1 MKQRILFSIALAGL
15 MLGSCSKDTIDG
27 GNGAS
32 WNENGEG
39 FISLSLNMPTTSGS
53 ASRAAQVDDGVSS
66 EYKVNDAILVLFTGE
81 NESSATFNSAY
92 DMGLGNWEKD
102 NDATNQVTTSARIVQ
117 KINEITN
124 LGNGTKL
131 YALVVLN
138 ANGVI
143 SVGENAGLSV
153 NNTVLTVG
161 TSKLSDLNT
170 SVAAV
175 TKDAPWNT
183 SGFLMSN
190 SPLFNA
196 AGGSTQPTTGSS
208 SSTLVEIEAE
218 NIYTT
223 EAEAIANPAASIYV
237 ERAQAKVQVNDATE
251 NNNTFTITEK
261 DGTTETTYTYAIK
274 NWDIDNY
281 NTQSKLTRDFD
292 DTWAAYP
299 NAATT
304 AGYRFVDGTAVET
317 GALLF
322 RTYWG
327 KDVNYETN
335 ESNPALKTIAN
346 EGETPTLSKIPGKYT
361 YCLENTTSEVPAT
374 GTQLTRV
381 IISATLAKGAD
392 GTAADFF
399 TINGDRSKIYLKAS
413 GEGLLENEV
422 KSRILNDEGV
432 KAAATAA
439 NVTLEATSLTFEYDT
454 DFSSKSSGI
463 LDNSEDF
470 TVTLVNTI
478 TDTDN
483 KIQNAINA
491 VLYKTSEGVNTNN
504 FEIDY
509 YKGGVCYYQ
518 AFIRHFD
525 DDEAPWNKDNDP
537 NQAASDDTKKKY
549 LGRYGVLRNSWYVL
563 NVNSI
568 TQIGDSTYPEIP
580 DEPIDKKEFYISVD
594 IKIMPW
600 AKRTQ
605 KVDL

>member
-15 MLGSCSKDTIDG
+15 MLGSCSKDAIDG

-39 FISLSLNMPTTSGS
+39 FISLSLNMPTTSGA
-53 ASRAAQVDDGVSS
+53 ASRAVEFNDGVSS
-66 EYKVNDAILVLFTGE
+66 EYKVNDAILVLFTGAS
-81 NESSATFNSAY
+81 ESEATFNSAY
-92 DMGLGNWEKD
+92 KMGLGNWEYED
-102 NDATNQVTTSARIVQ
+102 DDQITTSARIVQ
-117 KINEITN
+117 KINEITS
-124 LGNGTKL
+124 LSGDIKL

-143 SVGENAGLSV
+143 EATSTNGLNVGGSAWTPENQ
-153 NNTVLTVG
+153 
-161 TSKLSDLNT
+161 KLSDLNT

-175 TKDAPWNT
+175 TGKAAWNGT
-183 SGFLMSN
+183 GFLMSN
-190 SPLFNA
+190 SPLFSA
-196 AGGSTQPTTGSS
+196 AGGTSSPTNGS

-218 NIYTT
+218 KIYTT
-223 EAEAIANPAASIYV
+223 EAEAITNPAASIYV
-237 ERAQAKVQVNDATE
+237 ERAQAKVQVNDATTD
-251 NNNTFTITEK
+251 NNTFKITDK
-261 DGTTETTYTYAIK
+261 DGTEVTYTYAIK
-274 NWDIDNY
+274 YWDIDNY

-292 DTWAAYP
+292 NAWATYQ

-304 AGYRFVDGTAVET
+304 VGYRFVDNTPVEQNVS
-317 GALLF
+317 LY

-335 ESNPALKTIAN
+335 ESNPALTNIAK
-346 EGETPTLSKIPGKYT
+346 EGETPNLSKKPGEYT

-374 GTQLTRV
+374 GTKLTRV
-381 IISATLAKGAD
+381 IISATLAKGTNAE
-392 GTAADFF
+392 AADFF
-399 TINGDRSKIYLKAS
+399 TINGDRSKIYLK
-413 GEGLLENEV
+413 EGQAGTLEAEV

-432 KAAATAA
+432 KAAAGTTTLTA
-439 NVTLEATSLTFEYDT
+439 ESLTFAYSN
-454 DFSSKSSGI
+454 DFGSKSSGI
-463 LDNSEDF
+463 LDNSKDF
-470 TVTLVNTI
+470 TVTLDNAI

-483 KIQNAINA
+483 KIHNAINA
-491 VLYKTSEGVNTNN
+491 VLYTTNEGVNTNN

-509 YKGGVCYYQ
+509 YKDGICYYQ

-525 DDEAPWNKDNDP
+525 DDEAPWNTDTKPAQD
-537 NQAASDDTKKKY
+537 ASDDEKKKY

-580 DEPIDKKEFYISVD
+580 DEPIDKKELYISVD

>member
-15 MLGSCSKDTIDG
+15 MLGSCSKDAIDS

-39 FISLSLNMPTTSGS
+39 FISLSLNMPTTSGA
-53 ASRAAQVDDGVSS
+53 ASRAVEFNDGVSS
-66 EYKVNDAILVLFTGE
+66 EYKVNDAILVLFTGAS
-81 NESSATFNSAY
+81 ESEATFNSAY
-92 DMGLGNWEKD
+92 KMGLGNWEYED
-102 NDATNQVTTSARIVQ
+102 DDQITTSARIVQ
-117 KINEITN
+117 KINEITS
-124 LGNGTKL
+124 LSGDIKL

-143 SVGENAGLSV
+143 EATSTNGLNVGGSAWTSENQ
-153 NNTVLTVG
+153 
-161 TSKLSDLNT
+161 KLSDLNT
-170 SVAAV
+170 LVAAV
-175 TKDAPWNT
+175 TGKAAWNGT
-183 SGFLMSN
+183 GFLMSN

-196 AGGSTQPTTGSS
+196 AGGITSPSGK

-218 NIYTT
+218 KIYTT

-237 ERAQAKVQVNDATE
+237 ERAQAKVQVNDATAD
-251 NNNTFTITEK
+251 NNTFKITDK
-261 DGTTETTYTYAIK
+261 DGEEVTYTYAIK

-317 GALLF
+317 GASLF

-335 ESNPALKTIAN
+335 ETNPALKTIAN
-346 EGETPTLSKIPGKYT
+346 EDETPTLSKKPGEYT

-374 GTQLTRV
+374 GTKLTRV
-381 IISATLAKGAD
+381 IISATLAKGTNAE
-392 GTAADFF
+392 AADFF
-399 TINGDRSKIYLKAS
+399 TIDGDPSKIYLKAS
-413 GEGLLENEV
+413 GEGSLENEV
-422 KSRILNDEGV
+422 KSRILNDEDV
-432 KAAATAA
+432 KAAAAA
-439 NVTLEATSLTFEYDT
+439 ASVTLIAENLTFAYN
-454 DFSSKSSGI
+454 DFDSKSSGI
-463 LDNSEDF
+463 LDNSKDF
-470 TVTLVNTI
+470 TVTLVETI

-491 VLYKTSEGVNTNN
+491 VLYTTNEGVNTNN

-509 YKGGVCYYQ
+509 YKDGICYYQ

-525 DDEAPWNKDNDP
+525 DDEAPWNTDTKPAQD
-537 NQAASDDTKKKY
+537 ASDDEKKKY

>member
-15 MLGSCSKDTIDG
+15 MLGSCSKDAIDG

-92 DMGLGNWEKD
+92 TMGLGNWEND
-102 NDATNQVTTSARIVQ
+102 NDVTNQVTTSARIVQ
-117 KINEITN
+117 KINEITS
-124 LGNGTKL
+124 LSGDIKL

-143 SVGENAGLSV
+143 EATSTNGLNVGGSAWTSENQ
-153 NNTVLTVG
+153 
-161 TSKLSDLNT
+161 KLSDLNT
-170 SVAAV
+170 SVADV
-175 TKDAPWNT
+175 TKDAPWNG

-190 SPLFNA
+190 SPLFSA
-196 AGGSTQPTTGSS
+196 AGGSTQPTIGST
-208 SSTLVEIEAE
+208 SSTLVEIEAG
-218 NIYTT
+218 NICTT
-223 EAEAIANPAASIYV
+223 EADAIANPAASIYV

-261 DGTTETTYTYAIK
+261 NGTTETTYTYAIK

-304 AGYRFVDGTAVET
+304 ASYRFVDGTAVET
-317 GALLF
+317 GLY

-335 ESNPALKTIAN
+335 ETNPALTTIAN
-346 EGETPTLSKIPGKYT
+346 AGATPTLSKKPGEYT
-361 YCLENTTSEVPAT
+361 YCLENTTSVVPAT
-374 GTQLTRV
+374 GKELTRV
-381 IISATLAKGAD
+381 IISATLAKGVD

-399 TINGDRSKIYLKAS
+399 TIDGDRSKIYLKAS
-413 GEGLLENEV
+413 GEGSLENEV

-478 TDTDN
+478 TDTGN

-525 DDEAPWNKDNDP
+525 DDEAPWDTNTKPDQSGDN
-537 NQAASDDTKKKY
+537 SSKY

-563 NVNSI
+563 NVKSI

-605 KVDL
+605 NVEL

>member
-1 MKQRILFSIALAGL
+1 MKQKTLFSIALAGL
-15 MLGSCSKDTIDG
+15 MLGACSKDAVD
-27 GNGAS
+27 NGAS

-39 FISLSLNMPTTSGS
+39 YISLSLNMPTTSGS
-53 ASRAAQVDDGVSS
+53 ASRVVEFEDGVSS
-66 EYKVNDAILVLFTGE
+66 EYKVNDAILVLFTGTSE
-81 NESSATFNSAY
+81 TNATFNSAY
-92 DMGLGNWEKD
+92 TMGLGNWE
-102 NDATNQVTTSARIVQ
+102 NDDADQVTTSARIVQ

-143 SVGENAGLSV
+143 TVADQAGLSV
-153 NNTVLTVG
+153 NG
-161 TSKLSDLNT
+161 TALIASSSKLSDLNT

-251 NNNTFTITEK
+251 NKTFTITEK

-304 AGYRFVDGTAVET
+304 ASYRFVDGTAVET
-317 GALLF
+317 GLY

-335 ESNPALKTIAN
+335 ETNPALKTIDN
-346 EGETPTLSKIPGKYT
+346 EGETPTLSKKPGEYT

-381 IISATLAKGAD
+381 IISATLAKGEN

-399 TINGDRSKIYLKAS
+399 TISGDRSKIYLKAS
-413 GEGLLENEV
+413 GEGSLENEV
-422 KSRILNDEGV
+422 KSRILNDEDV

-439 NVTLEATSLTFEYDT
+439 NVTLEAASLTFAYSNEFT
-454 DFSSKSSGI
+454 SKASGI
-463 LDNSEDF
+463 LDNSKDF
-470 TVTLVNTI
+470 TVTLVGTI
-478 TDTDN
+478 TDVDK

-491 VLYKTSEGVNTNN
+491 VLYTSGEGGANTNN

-518 AFIRHFD
+518 AFIRHFG
-525 DDEAPWNKDNDP
+525 DDEAPWNKDSDP
-537 NQAASDDTKKKY
+537 NQAVSDDTKKKY

>member
-15 MLGSCSKDTIDG
+15 MLGSCSKDAIDS

-39 FISLSLNMPTTSGS
+39 FISLSLNMPTTSGT
-53 ASRAAQVDDGVSS
+53 ASRTVEFDDGVSS
-66 EYKVNDAILVLFTGE
+66 EYKVNDAILVLFTGAS
-81 NESSATFNSAY
+81 ESEATFNSAY
-92 DMGLGNWEKD
+92 KMGLGNWEYED
-102 NDATNQVTTSARIVQ
+102 DDQITTSARIVQ

-153 NNTVLTVG
+153 NNTTLTAG

-170 SVAAV
+170 SVATV
-175 TKDAPWNT
+175 TKEAPWNT

-190 SPLFNA
+190 SPLFSV
-196 AGGSTQPTTGSS
+196 AGGSTQPSGS
-208 SSTLVEIEAE
+208 SSTLVEIEADD
-218 NIYTT
+218 IHTT

-251 NNNTFTITEK
+251 DNNTFTITEK
-261 DGTTETTYTYAIK
+261 DGTTKTTYTYAIK

-304 AGYRFVDGTAVET
+304 VGYRFVDGTAVET
-317 GALLF
+317 GASLF

-346 EGETPTLSKIPGKYT
+346 EDETPTLSKKPGEYT
-361 YCLENTTSEVPAT
+361 YCLENTTSVVPAT
-374 GTQLTRV
+374 GKELTRV
-381 IISATLAKGAD
+381 IISAALAKGEN

-413 GEGLLENEV
+413 GEGSLENEV

-439 NVTLEATSLTFEYDT
+439 SVILTAESLIFSYSS
-454 DFSSKSSGI
+454 DFTSKSSGI
-463 LDNSEDF
+463 LDNSKDF

-478 TDTDN
+478 TDN
-483 KIQNAINA
+483 EGKIKNAINA
-491 VLYKTSEGVNTNN
+491 VLYTTREGVNTNN

-509 YKGGVCYYQ
+509 YKDGICYYQ

-525 DDEAPWNKDNDP
+525 DDEAPWDTNTKPDQSGDN
-537 NQAASDDTKKKY
+537 SSKY

-580 DEPIDKKEFYISVD
+580 EEPIDKKEFFISVD
-594 IKIMPW
+594 INIMAW
-600 AKRTQ
+600 AKREQ
-605 KVDL
+605 NVDL

>member
-15 MLGSCSKDTIDG
+15 MLGSCSKDAIDG

-92 DMGLGNWEKD
+92 TMGLGNWEND
-102 NDATNQVTTSARIVQ
+102 NDVTNQVTTSARIVQ
-117 KINEITN
+117 KINEITS
-124 LGNGTKL
+124 LSGDIKL

-143 SVGENAGLSV
+143 EATSTNGLNVGGSAWTSENQ
-153 NNTVLTVG
+153 
-161 TSKLSDLNT
+161 KLSDLNT
-170 SVAAV
+170 SVADV
-175 TKDAPWNT
+175 TKDAPWNG

-190 SPLFNA
+190 SPLFSA
-196 AGGSTQPTTGSS
+196 AGGSTQPTIGST
-208 SSTLVEIEAE
+208 SSTLVEIEAG
-218 NIYTT
+218 NICTT
-223 EAEAIANPAASIYV
+223 EADAIANPAASIYV

-261 DGTTETTYTYAIK
+261 NGTTETTYTYAIK

-304 AGYRFVDGTAVET
+304 ASYRFVDGTAVET
-317 GALLF
+317 GLY

-335 ESNPALKTIAN
+335 ETNPALTTIAN
-346 EGETPTLSKIPGKYT
+346 AGATPTLSKKPGEYT
-361 YCLENTTSEVPAT
+361 YCLENTTSVVPAT
-374 GTQLTRV
+374 GKELTRV
-381 IISATLAKGAD
+381 IISATLAKGVD

-399 TINGDRSKIYLKAS
+399 TIDGDRSKIYLKAS
-413 GEGLLENEV
+413 GEGSLENEV

-478 TDTDN
+478 TDTGN

-491 VLYKTSEGVNTNN
+491 VLY
-504 FEIDY
+504 
-509 YKGGVCYYQ
+509 
-518 AFIRHFD
+518 
-525 DDEAPWNKDNDP
+525 
-537 NQAASDDTKKKY
+537 
-549 LGRYGVLRNSWYVL
+549 
-563 NVNSI
+563 
-568 TQIGDSTYPEIP
+568 
-580 DEPIDKKEFYISVD
+580 
-594 IKIMPW
+594 
-600 AKRTQ
+600 
-605 KVDL
+605 

>member
-15 MLGSCSKDTIDG
+15 MLGSCSKDAIDG

-39 FISLSLNMPTTSGS
+39 FISLSLNIPATTGT

-92 DMGLGNWEKD
+92 TMGLGNWEND
-102 NDATNQVTTSARIVQ
+102 NNVTNQVTTSARIVQ
-117 KINEITN
+117 KINEITS
-124 LGNGTKL
+124 LSGDIKL

-143 SVGENAGLSV
+143 EATSTNGLNVGGSAWTSENQ
-153 NNTVLTVG
+153 
-161 TSKLSDLNT
+161 KLSDLNT

-175 TKDAPWNT
+175 TGKAAWNGT
-183 SGFLMSN
+183 GFLMSN

-196 AGGSTQPTTGSS
+196 AGSITSPSGK
-208 SSTLVEIEAE
+208 SSTLVEIKSD

-223 EAEAIANPAASIYV
+223 EVAAIANPAASIYV

-251 NNNTFTITEK
+251 NNTFTITEK

-304 AGYRFVDGTAVET
+304 VGYRFVDGGSVEQNVT
-317 GALLF
+317 LY

-335 ESNPALKTIAN
+335 ETNPALTTIAK
-346 EGETPTLSKIPGKYT
+346 EGETPNLTKKPGDYT
-361 YCLENTTSEVPAT
+361 YCLENTTNEVPAT

-381 IISATLAKGAD
+381 IISATLAKGQD
-392 GTAADFF
+392 GTVADFF
-399 TINGDRSKIYLKAS
+399 TINGDRSKIYLKD
-413 GEGLLENEV
+413 GETGTLQNEV

-432 KAAATAA
+432 KTAA
-439 NVTLEATSLTFEYDT
+439 GTTTLTAENLTFAYSN
-454 DFSSKSSGI
+454 DFGSKTSGI
-463 LDNSEDF
+463 LDNSKDF

-509 YKGGVCYYQ
+509 YKDGICYYQ

-525 DDEAPWNKDNDP
+525 DDEAPWNTTTKPD
-537 NQAASDDTKKKY
+537 QAASDDEKKKY

-563 NVNSI
+563 NVKSI

-580 DEPIDKKEFYISVD
+580 NEPIDKKEFYISVD

-605 KVDL
+605 DVEL

>member
-15 MLGSCSKDTIDG
+15 MLGSCSKDAIDG

-251 NNNTFTITEK
+251 NKTFTITEK

-299 NAATT
+299 NAETT
-304 AGYRFVDGTAVET
+304 ATYRFVDANPVET
-317 GALLF
+317 GVTLY

-327 KDVNYETN
+327 KDVNYETS
-335 ESNPALKTIAN
+335 ETNPALTTIAKA
-346 EGETPTLSKIPGKYT
+346 GETPTLSKEPGDYT
-361 YCLENTTSEVPAT
+361 YCLENTTSVVPAT

-381 IISATLAKGAD
+381 IISAALAKGQN

-399 TINGDRSKIYLKAS
+399 TINYDRSKIYLKD
-413 GEGLLENEV
+413 GNTGTLEKEI
-422 KSRILNDEGV
+422 KARILNDEGV
-432 KAAATAA
+432 KAAKSDLKAE
-439 NVTLEATSLTFEYDT
+439 NLTFAYSA
-454 DFSSKSSGI
+454 DFTNKTSGI
-463 LDNSEDF
+463 LDNSKDF
-470 TVTLVNTI
+470 TVTLVETI
-478 TDTDN
+478 TDSDK

-491 VLYKTSEGVNTNN
+491 VLYTTSEGVNTNN

-605 KVDL
+605 DVDL

>member
-1 MKQRILFSIALAGL
+1 MKQKTLFSIALAGL
-15 MLGSCSKDTIDG
+15 MLGACSKDAVD
-27 GNGAS
+27 NGAS

-39 FISLSLNMPTTSGS
+39 YISLSLNMPTTSGS
-53 ASRAAQVDDGVSS
+53 ASRVVEFEDGVSS
-66 EYKVNDAILVLFTGE
+66 EYKVNDAILVLFTGTSE
-81 NESSATFNSAY
+81 TNATFNSAY
-92 DMGLGNWEKD
+92 TMGLGNWE
-102 NDATNQVTTSARIVQ
+102 NDDADQVTTSARIVQ

-143 SVGENAGLSV
+143 TVADQAGLSV
-153 NNTVLTVG
+153 NGIALTASP
-161 TSKLSDLNT
+161 SKLADLN
-170 SVAAV
+170 SAVAAV
-175 TKDAPWNT
+175 TGKAAWNG

-190 SPLFNA
+190 SPLFSA
-196 AGGSTQPTTGSS
+196 AGGGTTAPSGT
-208 SSTLVEIEAE
+208 SSTLVEIDA
-218 NIYTT
+218 NKIYTT
-223 EAEAIANPAASIYV
+223 EAQAISNPSASIYV
-237 ERAQAKVQVNDATE
+237 ERAQAKIQVNDAT
-251 NNNTFTITEK
+251 NDNNTFEITDK
-261 DGTTETTYTYAIK
+261 DGTTKTTYTYDIK

-304 AGYRFVDGTAVET
+304 ASYRFVDGTAVET
-317 GALLF
+317 GLY

-335 ESNPALKTIAN
+335 ETNPALTTIAN
-346 EGETPTLSKIPGKYT
+346 AGATPTLSKKPGEYT
-361 YCLENTTSEVPAT
+361 YCLENTTSVVPAT
-374 GTQLTRV
+374 GKELTRV
-381 IISATLAKGAD
+381 IISATLAKGVD

-399 TINGDRSKIYLKAS
+399 TIDGDRSKIYLKAS
-413 GEGLLENEV
+413 GKGSLENEV

-478 TDTDN
+478 TDTGN

-525 DDEAPWNKDNDP
+525 DDEAPWNKDSDP

-605 KVDL
+605 DVDL

>member
-15 MLGSCSKDTIDG
+15 MLGSCSKDAIDG

-53 ASRAAQVDDGVSS
+53 ASRTAQVDDGVSS

-92 DMGLGNWEKD
+92 TMGLGNWEND
-102 NDATNQVTTSARIVQ
+102 NDVTNQVTTSARIVQ
-117 KINEITN
+117 KINEITS
-124 LGNGTKL
+124 LSGDIKL

-143 SVGENAGLSV
+143 EATSTNGLNVGGSAW
-153 NNTVLTVG
+153 
-161 TSKLSDLNT
+161 TSEKQKLSDLNT
-170 SVAAV
+170 SVADV
-175 TKDAPWNT
+175 TKDAPWNG

-190 SPLFNA
+190 SPLFGA
-196 AGGSTQPTTGSS
+196 AGGSTQPTIGSS
-208 SSTLVEIEAE
+208 SSTLVEIETE

-251 NNNTFTITEK
+251 NNTFTITEK
-261 DGTTETTYTYAIK
+261 DGTTKTTYTYAIK

-281 NTQSKLTRDFD
+281 NTQSKLTREFD
-292 DTWAAYP
+292 DTWATYQ
-299 NAATT
+299 NANTT
-304 AGYRFVDGTAVET
+304 ATYRFVDGIAVET
-317 GALLF
+317 GASLY

-335 ESNPALKTIAN
+335 ETNPALTTIAN
-346 EGETPTLSKIPGKYT
+346 AGATPTLSKKPGEYT

-413 GEGLLENEV
+413 GEGSLENEV
-422 KSRILNDEGV
+422 KSRILNDEDV
-432 KAAATAA
+432 KAAAAAARVILTAE
-439 NVTLEATSLTFEYDT
+439 NLTFAYN
-454 DFSSKSSGI
+454 DFDSKSSGI
-463 LDNSEDF
+463 LDNSKDF
-470 TVTLVNTI
+470 TVTFVETI

-491 VLYKTSEGVNTNN
+491 VLYTTNEGVNTNN

-509 YKGGVCYYQ
+509 YKDGICYYQ

-525 DDEAPWNKDNDP
+525 DDEAPWNTDTKPAQD
-537 NQAASDDTKKKY
+537 ASDDEKKKY

>member
-15 MLGSCSKDTIDG
+15 MLGSCSKDAIDG

-39 FISLSLNMPTTSGS
+39 FISLSLNMPTTSGA
-53 ASRAAQVDDGVSS
+53 ASRAVEFNDGVSS
-66 EYKVNDAILVLFTGE
+66 EYKVNDAILVLFTGAS
-81 NESSATFNSAY
+81 ESEATFNSAY
-92 DMGLGNWEKD
+92 KMGLGNWEYED
-102 NDATNQVTTSARIVQ
+102 DDQITTSARIVQ
-117 KINEITN
+117 KINEITS
-124 LGNGTKL
+124 LSGDIKL

-143 SVGENAGLSV
+143 EATSTNGLNVGGSAWTPENQ
-153 NNTVLTVG
+153 
-161 TSKLSDLNT
+161 KLSDLNT

-175 TKDAPWNT
+175 TGKAAWNGT
-183 SGFLMSN
+183 GFLMSN
-190 SPLFNA
+190 SPLFSA
-196 AGGSTQPTTGSS
+196 AGGTSSPTNGS

-218 NIYTT
+218 KIYTT
-223 EAEAIANPAASIYV
+223 EAEAITNPAASIYV
-237 ERAQAKVQVNDATE
+237 ERAQAKVQVNDATTD
-251 NNNTFTITEK
+251 NNTFKITDK
-261 DGTTETTYTYAIK
+261 DGTEVTYTYAIK
-274 NWDIDNY
+274 YWDIDNY
-281 NTQSKLTRDFD
+281 NTQSKLTREFD
-292 DTWAAYP
+292 DTWATYQ
-299 NAATT
+299 NANTT
-304 AGYRFVDGTAVET
+304 ATYRFVDGIAVET
-317 GALLF
+317 GASLY

-335 ESNPALKTIAN
+335 ETNPALTTIAN
-346 EGETPTLSKIPGKYT
+346 AGATPTLSKKPGEYT

-413 GEGLLENEV
+413 GEGSLENEV
-422 KSRILNDEGV
+422 KSRILNDEDV
-432 KAAATAA
+432 KAAAGTTILIAE
-439 NVTLEATSLTFEYDT
+439 NLTFAYGN
-454 DFSSKSSGI
+454 DFGSKSSGI
-463 LDNSEDF
+463 LDNSKDF

-478 TDTDN
+478 IDTDN

-491 VLYKTSEGVNTNN
+491 VLYKTNEGVNTNN

-525 DDEAPWNKDNDP
+525 DDEAPWDTNTKPDQSGDN
-537 NQAASDDTKKKY
+537 SSKY

-594 IKIMPW
+594 INIMPW

-605 KVDL
+605 DVDL

>member
-15 MLGSCSKDTIDG
+15 MLGSCSKDAIDG

-117 KINEITN
+117 KINEITG
-124 LGNGTKL
+124 LESTDV

-143 SVGENAGLSV
+143 EATADNGLNVGGAAWTAE
-153 NNTVLTVG
+153 
-161 TSKLSDLNT
+161 SKTLADLN
-170 SVAAV
+170 SAVANV
-175 TKDAPWNT
+175 VKTAPWNE

-196 AGGSTQPTTGSS
+196 AGGTTAPSGA
-208 SSTLVEIEAE
+208 SSTLVKIDDEK
-218 NIYTT
+218 IYTT
-223 EAEAIANPAASIYV
+223 EAQAISNPSASIYV
-237 ERAQAKVQVNDATE
+237 ERAQAKVQVNDAAQ
-251 NNNTFTITEK
+251 NKTFTIT
-261 DGTTETTYTYAIK
+261 DTDNNTTTYTYAIK

-281 NTQSKLTRDFD
+281 NTKSKLTREFD
-292 DTWAAYP
+292 DKWASYP
-299 NAATT
+299 NAEDTPA
-304 AGYRFVDGTAVET
+304 YRFVDSKQVET
-317 GALLF
+317 NVNF
-322 RTYWG
+322 YRTYWG
-327 KDVNYETN
+327 KDVNYEAVST
-335 ESNPALKTIAN
+335 
-346 EGETPTLSKIPGKYT
+346 EGTSPFTSAKDVNNIPTLSKKPGEYT
-361 YCLENTTSEVPAT
+361 YCLENTTGVVPAT
-374 GTQLTRV
+374 GKELTRV
-381 IISATLAKGAD
+381 IISAALAKGED
-392 GTAADFF
+392 GIAADFF

-413 GEGLLENEV
+413 GEGSLENEI
-422 KSRILNDEGV
+422 KARILNDEGV
-432 KAAATAA
+432 KAAAAA
-439 NVTLEATSLTFEYDT
+439 ASVTLSAESLTFAYSNV
-454 DFSSKSSGI
+454 FGSKTSGI
-463 LDNSEDF
+463 LDNSKDI
-470 TVTLVNTI
+470 TVNLVNTI
-478 TDTDN
+478 TDTEG

-491 VLYKTSEGVNTNN
+491 VLYTSQDGNNTNN

-509 YKGGVCYYQ
+509 YKGGICYYQ

-525 DDEAPWNKDNDP
+525 DDEAKWDKDTDP
-537 NQAASDDTKKKY
+537 NQGATDDTKKKY

-568 TQIGDSTYPEIP
+568 SEIGDSTYPEIP
-580 DEPIDKKEFYISVD
+580 TEPIDTEEFYISVD
-594 IKIMPW
+594 INIMPW
-600 AKRTQ
+600 AKREQ
-605 KVDL
+605 EVNL